1 MNASGSER
9 GLYLS
14 AFFYTTVGGYL
25 DAYCYVSHGHV
36 FANAQTGNIVLL
48 GLALANGS
56 PTAAFSHLP
65 PILTFIAGVLG
76 TLWIHESKSFQAA
89 RLRTIG
95 ACTELAV
102 LVALFLLGPETPN
115 SLVVPS
121 IAFVAAVQ
129 VTSFQAVS
137 GWKFNSAMTTGN
149 LRATLNALVLWRAR
163 KNPAQNRKTFMATGA
178 ICLFF
183 ALGALLGGL
192 CSHFFPRQ
200 ALLPCILG
208 IAAAALFG
216 QNLPTVLPATE

>member
-1 MNASGSER
+1 MHTSGVKRS
-9 GLYLS
+9 LYVA
-14 AFFYTTVGGYL
+14 AFLYTTIGGYL
-25 DAYCYVSHGHV
+25 DAYCYVTHGHV

-48 GLALANGS
+48 GLALAEGNLAG
-56 PTAAFSHLP
+56 ALSHLP
-65 PILTFIAGVLG
+65 PLLTFTAGVFG
-76 TLWIHESKSFQAA
+76 TLWVHQRISLPDV

-95 ACTELAV
+95 ACTELV
-102 LVALFLLGPETPN
+102 ILIALLLLGSRIPN

-137 GWKFNSAMTTGN
+137 DWKFNSAMTTGN
-149 LRATLNALVLWRAR
+149 LRATLKAVVLWRAG
-163 KNPAQNRKTFMATGA
+163 KNPAQNRQKFLATGA

-192 CSHFFPRQ
+192 GSRFFPRQ

-208 IAAAALFG
+208 IASAAIFG
-216 QNLPTVLPATE
+216 RTS